1 MLQLA
6 FLNGKNISLCCL
18 FYESFVLA
26 DNPWL
31 WSFADGHGS
40 EYNSGYP
47 TRGLNI
53 PLRAEA
59 RQLSHDMLG
68 QQQFN
73 SSSWPSI
80 IDSSKVPGT
89 R

>member
-6 FLNGKNISLCCL
+6 FLNGKNISLFCL

-40 EYNSGYP
+40 ENNSGYP
-47 TRGLNI
+47 ARGLNI

-59 RQLSHDMLG
+59 RQAE
-68 QQQFN
+68 
-73 SSSWPSI
+73 SWRAGAGVLKSQLQ
-80 IDSSKVPGT
+80 
-89 R
+89 